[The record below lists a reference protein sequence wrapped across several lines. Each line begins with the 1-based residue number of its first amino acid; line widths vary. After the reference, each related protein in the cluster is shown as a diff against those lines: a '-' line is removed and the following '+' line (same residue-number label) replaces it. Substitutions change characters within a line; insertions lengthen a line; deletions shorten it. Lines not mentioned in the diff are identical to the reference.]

1 MHLDFT
7 KISFSVESDHISI
20 SSSTIAP
27 TIPAKKWVSS
37 PVIESSWLSK
47 YRIDSEEDSEQIEKV
62 ALESIEDLSVW
73 CSPRIRNQKK
83 VAEMKRLHN
92 SSFSGQS
99 GGNKF
104 SLPGESL

>member
-47 YRIDSEEDSEQIEKV
+47 YRIDSEEDSEQIE
-62 ALESIEDLSVW
+62 SIEDLSVW
-73 CSPRIRNQKK
+73 CSPRIRNRKK

-99 GGNKF
+99 GGNRF